1 MVSEK
6 LYNCLKSFCNRIKD
20 SYRFSAPCFPAYCTR
35 VYFCCFQR
43 YRQKLLILPVC
54 IVLCR
59 NWGST
64 NTYPALFPVI
74 TFSLSGLRLQVKN
87 KVRANIRSSKI
98 QYFDHSSDILD
109 FFRCLFRQSSYLRIA
124 VHYSVSTQKNQS
136 RSR

>member
-64 NTYPALFPVI
+64 NTYLSLFLASI
-74 TFSLSGLRLQVKN
+74 FSLSGLRLQVKN
-87 KVRANIRSSKI
+87 EVKANIRSRNI
-98 QYFDHSSDILD
+98 HNFDHLSDILD

>member
-6 LYNCLKSFCNRIKD
+6 LYNCLKSFYNRIKD
-20 SYRFSAPCFPAYCTR
+20 FHSSSAICLFAFCTR

-64 NTYPALFPVI
+64 NTYHALFPAS

-124 VHYSVSTQKNQS
+124 VNYSVSTQKNQF

>member
-20 SYRFSAPCFPAYCTR
+20 FYRFSAPCFPAYCTR
-35 VYFCCFQR
+35 FYFCCFQR

-64 NTYPALFPVI
+64 NTYHALFPAS

-87 KVRANIRSSKI
+87 KVRANILSRNI
-98 QYFDHSSDILD
+98 HNFDHSSDILD

-124 VHYSVSTQKNQS
+124 VYYSVSTQKNQS